1 MMKERTDVIAI
12 KLIHMMFRKGLI
24 DAAVYRQVLT
34 RYAN

>member
-1 MMKERTDVIAI
+1 MKDKKDVIAI

-24 DAAVYRQVLT
+24 DATVYRQVLT